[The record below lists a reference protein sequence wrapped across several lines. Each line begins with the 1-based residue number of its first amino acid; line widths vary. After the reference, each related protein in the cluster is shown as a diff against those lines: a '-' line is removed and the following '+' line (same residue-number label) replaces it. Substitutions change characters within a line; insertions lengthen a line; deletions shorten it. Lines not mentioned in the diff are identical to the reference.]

1 MLRMLKQIVLAFK
14 PISDY
19 EAMQMR
25 LDGPQ
30 PLKRKDP
37 LPGFEVMRSGSI
49 RFKERTWSRIMTWH
63 GH

>member
-1 MLRMLKQIVLAFK
+1 MFSLLKQLVLAFK
-14 PISDY
+14 PISDA

-30 PLKRKDP
+30 PPRQREP
-37 LPGFEVMRSGSI
+37 LPGIEVLRNGSI